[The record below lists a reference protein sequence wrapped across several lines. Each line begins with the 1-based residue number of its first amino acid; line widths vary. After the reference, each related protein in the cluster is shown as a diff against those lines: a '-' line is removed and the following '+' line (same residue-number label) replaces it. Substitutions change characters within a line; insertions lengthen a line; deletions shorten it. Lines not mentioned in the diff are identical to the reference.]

1 MSKKTEIVL
10 KKTGSVLV
18 TVEPPNAEMDL
29 GKQIDYFQEIVK
41 QSASIGCT
49 AAVINGV
56 LLVKAQIQHPKAFQ
70 DWLAANTSI
79 SQSCSYNYINAAKRT
94 MGTQIVEE
102 LAQRGTMEIAEKV
115 QQAMVKLRLES
126 KPLTELYCDVGIVK
140 RTPSNMGGR
149 REGAGRKRKD
159 SAEELAKQAEDIANA
174 LTAEATRDSVA
185 KLYNLGI
192 VQGGFGEMNDTDLKD
207 AIDAL
212 ESVLQKAKEIL
223 KSRASNTRTRRA

>member
-1 MSKKTEIVL
+1 MSKKNEIVL
-10 KKTGSVLV
+10 KKTDRVLV

-56 LLVKAQIQHPKAFQ
+56 LLVKAQIQHPKSFT

-159 SAEELAKQAEDIANA
+159 DMREAVQDAITDPARCFEEVDGH
-174 LTAEATRDSVA
+174 LTS
-185 KLYNLGI
+185 LYEICVTKN
-192 VQGGFGEMNDTDLKD
+192 GFGVMIRDDLKK
-207 AIDAL
+207 AINTL
-212 ESVLQKAKEIL
+212 NLLLTKAKEVNRVGE
-223 KSRASNTRTRRA
+223 K

>member
-10 KKTGSVLV
+10 KKTDSVLV
-18 TVEPPNAEMDL
+18 TVEPPNPEMDL
-29 GKQIDYFQEIVK
+29 GKQINYFQEIVK

-56 LLVKAQIQHPKAFQ
+56 LLVKAQIQHPKSFT
-70 DWLAANTSI
+70 DWLEANTSV
-79 SQSCSYNYINAAKRT
+79 SQRTSYNYINAAKRT
-94 MGTQIVEE
+94 MGTQLVEE

-159 SAEELAKQAEDIANA
+159 SQEALAAAAEQQAAELGAE
-174 LTAEATRDSVA
+174 S
-185 KLYNLGI
+185 I
-192 VQGGFGEMNDTDLKD
+192 VQRVGDLYTAAVIQGGIGNCDDNELVSAVDMLKQIVKCGE
-207 AIDAL
+207 
-212 ESVLQKAKEIL
+212 EII
-223 KSRASNTRTRRA
+223 KSRRRK

>member
-10 KKTGSVLV
+10 KKTDSVLV
-18 TVEPPNAEMDL
+18 TVEPPNPEMDL
-29 GKQIDYFQEIVK
+29 GKQINYFQEIVK

-56 LLVKAQIQHPKAFQ
+56 LLVKAQIQHPKTFQ
-70 DWLAANTSI
+70 DWIVANTAVSLKT
-79 SQSCSYNYINAAKRT
+79 SYNYINAAKRT

-126 KPLTELYCDVGIVK
+126 KPLTELYCDVGIV
-140 RTPSNMGGR
+140 
-149 REGAGRKRKD
+149 
-159 SAEELAKQAEDIANA
+159 
-174 LTAEATRDSVA
+174 
-185 KLYNLGI
+185 
-192 VQGGFGEMNDTDLKD
+192 QGGFGEMNDTDLKD

-212 ESVLQKAKEIL
+212 ESVLKKAKEII
-223 KSRASNTRTRRA
+223 KSRKSK

>member
-10 KKTGSVLV
+10 KKTDSVLV

-56 LLVKAQIQHPKAFQ
+56 LLVKAQIQHPKTFQ
-70 DWLAANTSI
+70 DWIVANTAVSLRT
-79 SQSCSYNYINAAKRT
+79 SYNYINAAKRT

-212 ESVLQKAKEIL
+212 ESVLQKVKEIL

>member
-10 KKTGSVLV
+10 KKTDSVLV
-18 TVEPPNAEMDL
+18 TVEPPNPEMDL
-29 GKQIDYFQEIVK
+29 GKQINYFQEIVK

-56 LLVKAQIQHPKAFQ
+56 LLVKAQIQHPKSFT
-70 DWLAANTSI
+70 DWLEANTSVSI
-79 SQSCSYNYINAAKRT
+79 KTSYNYINAAKRT
-94 MGTQIVEE
+94 MGTQLVEE

-149 REGAGRKRKD
+149 REGAGRPTKDAKRD
-159 SAEELAKQAEDIANA
+159 AVQDAITDPARCFEEVDGH
-174 LTAEATRDSVA
+174 LTS
-185 KLYNLGI
+185 LYEICVTKN
-192 VQGGFGEMNDTDLKD
+192 GFGVMIRDDLKK
-207 AIDAL
+207 AINTL
-212 ESVLQKAKEIL
+212 NLLLTKAKEVNRVGE
-223 KSRASNTRTRRA
+223 K

>member
-56 LLVKAQIQHPKAFQ
+56 LLVKAQIQHPKTFQ
-70 DWLAANTSI
+70 DWIVANTAVSLRT
-79 SQSCSYNYINAAKRT
+79 SYNYINAAKRT

-102 LAQRGTMEIAEKV
+102 LAQRGTMEIADKV

-159 SAEELAKQAEDIANA
+159 SAEELANQAEDIANA

-212 ESVLQKAKEIL
+212 ESVLKKAKEII
-223 KSRASNTRTRRA
+223 KSRKSK

>member
-56 LLVKAQIQHPKAFQ
+56 LLVKAQIQHPKTFQ

>member
-1 MSKKTEIVL
+1 MIKKTEIVL

-56 LLVKAQIQHPKAFQ
+56 LLVKAQIQHPKSFT

-159 SAEELAKQAEDIANA
+159 DMREAVQDAITDPARCFEEVDGH
-174 LTAEATRDSVA
+174 LTS
-185 KLYNLGI
+185 LYEICVTKN
-192 VQGGFGEMNDTDLKD
+192 GFGVMIRDDLKK
-207 AIDAL
+207 AINTL
-212 ESVLQKAKEIL
+212 NLLLTKAKEVNRVGE
-223 KSRASNTRTRRA
+223 K

>member
-10 KKTGSVLV
+10 KKTDSVLV

-56 LLVKAQIQHPKAFQ
+56 LIVKAQIQHPKSFI
-70 DWLAANTSI
+70 DWLAANTSV
-79 SQSCSYNYINAAKRT
+79 SQRTSYNYINAAKRT
-94 MGTQIVEE
+94 MGTQLVEE

-140 RTPSNMGGR
+140 RTP
-149 REGAGRKRKD
+149 
-159 SAEELAKQAEDIANA
+159 
-174 LTAEATRDSVA
+174 
-185 KLYNLGI
+185 
-192 VQGGFGEMNDTDLKD
+192 
-207 AIDAL
+207 
-212 ESVLQKAKEIL
+212 
-223 KSRASNTRTRRA
+223 

>member
-56 LLVKAQIQHPKAFQ
+56 LLVKAQFQHPKSFT

-79 SQSCSYNYINAAKRT
+79 SHSCSYNYINAAKRT
-94 MGTQIVEE
+94 MGTQLVEE

-159 SAEELAKQAEDIANA
+159 DLAAELQKQEEELGASAVVNA
-174 LTAEATRDSVA
+174 AEAFYTQTV
-185 KLYNLGI
+185 I
-192 VQGGFGEMNDTDLKD
+192 QGGFGNCTDEQIKLILPAMRQIVKI
-207 AIDAL
+207 A
-212 ESVLQKAKEIL
+212 EQIL
-223 KSRASNTRTRRA
+223 KSRKSK

>member
-56 LLVKAQIQHPKAFQ
+56 LLVKAQFQHPKSFT

-79 SQSCSYNYINAAKRT
+79 SHSCSYNYINAAKRT
-94 MGTQIVEE
+94 MGTQLVVE

-159 SAEELAKQAEDIANA
+159 DLAAELQTQEEELGASAVVNA
-174 LTAEATRDSVA
+174 AEAFYTQTV
-185 KLYNLGI
+185 I
-192 VQGGFGEMNDTDLKD
+192 QGGFGNCTDEQIKSILPAMRQIVKT
-207 AIDAL
+207 A
-212 ESVLQKAKEIL
+212 EEIL
-223 KSRASNTRTRRA
+223 KSRKRK

>member
-56 LLVKAQIQHPKAFQ
+56 LLVKAQIQHPKTFQ

-192 VQGGFGEMNDTDLKD
+192 VQGGFGEMNDTDLKG
-207 AIDAL
+207 AIDTL

>member
-10 KKTGSVLV
+10 KKTGSGLV

-56 LLVKAQIQHPKAFQ
+56 LLVKAQIQHPKTFQ

-212 ESVLQKAKEIL
+212 ESVLKKAKEII
-223 KSRASNTRTRRA
+223 KSRKSK

>member
-1 MSKKTEIVL
+1 MSKKPEIVL
-10 KKTGSVLV
+10 KKTDSVLV

-56 LLVKAQIQHPKAFQ
+56 LLVKAQIQHPKSFT
-70 DWLAANTSI
+70 DWLAANTSV
-79 SQSCSYNYINAAKRT
+79 SQRTSYNYINAAKRT
-94 MGTQIVEE
+94 MGTQLVEE

-159 SAEELAKQAEDIANA
+159 SAEELAKQAEEVANA

-212 ESVLQKAKEIL
+212 ESVLKKAKEII
-223 KSRASNTRTRRA
+223 KSRKSK